1 MMYTTCSHA
10 PESSPFSA
18 RFLYCHELSKRLKRL
33 SLYPDRLREA
43 WWRHGCNGCCKN
55 FYGNKGCDPLVFDRC
70 ISYKV
75 LDELIQD
82 GAVVYANESIL
93 ISGST
98 TNRSMYRLEP
108 NMEVVT
114 KHNNKIKIKDVQYS
128 TSIHC
133 PFHNDESPSAYI
145 SKNKRNQKFIHCK
158 TCNMTWWMRQ
168 KDEAKDYDFY
178 SFDDSIDK
186 IMQCNNITQKIYSP
200 FGDFLKPIKISPKN
214 IYVSNNKFLSL
225 SKLQD
230 GMRFIKSQKGSGK
243 TTYLAEILND
253 IIYPFQRLVDYEN
266 DTDFET
272 ESSFIGKEKILL
284 VGHRQALIGDLCK
297 RLKLNCYLDDEKF
310 KKNEIVE
317 RQKRYGVCLDSL
329 WKVRKAKY
337 DIIIIDEVEQVLA
350 HFLSETIGEKRIGI
364 FNLLSNLIQSAR
376 KVVALDADLGW
387 VSFVTLTSLTN
398 PQLSQNSKF
407 GGNLVNKEY
416 PVHIYINKNTTQNDN
431 LYVYASQNHLIQEV
445 MIKSWIISVFFYIK
459 FKSKIKTLHE
469 AFNKF
474 LADNV

>member
-1 MMYTTCSHA
+1 
-10 PESSPFSA
+10 
-18 RFLYCHELSKRLKRL
+18 
-33 SLYPDRLREA
+33 
-43 WWRHGCNGCCKN
+43 
-55 FYGNKGCDPLVFDRC
+55 
-70 ISYKV
+70 V